1 MTDTIVA
8 ISTAQG
14 KGAISIIRLSGKES
28 IEIVSK
34 CFKGKNLKEVDSHTI
49 HYGYIIDNKEIIDE
63 VLVTVMKAP
72 KTYTTEDIVEIN
84 CHGSI
89 STTNKVLEILLTKG
103 ARLAEK
109 GEFTKRAFLNGR
121 IDLSQSEAVIDLLN
135 STNDRARQLAISNL
149 RGTTTIMIKKFRQE
163 LNDLIANISVNIDYP
178 EYLDIEEMTKE
189 KIEKII
195 NKQIKE
201 LNKIIEKST
210 STNYIKEGINT
221 VIVGKPNVGK
231 SSILNKLLDYE
242 KAIVTDIAGTTRD
255 IVEGQVYLDKIPL
268 NIIDTAG
275 IRKTSDK
282 VEQIGVQKSIDYIKK
297 ADLILMVL
305 NNNEKLTDEDKF
317 IMSKID
323 LEKTIIVINKSDLE
337 TKIDIDTNK
346 YKNIVKTSTKDDD
359 GLKGLKEK
367 IEKMYNLEEISSID
381 YNYLSNA
388 RQISLAKK
396 SLKMLETIPI
406 SIKNGVP
413 IDMIEIDI
421 RNVFNTL
428 GEITG
433 ETYDEEILDNLFSK
447 FCVGK

>member
-346 YKNIVKTSTKDDD
+346 YKNIVNTSTKDDD